1 MCHPPAD
8 ISRQP
13 SLFNHQDPTIS
24 PSNHKNYKY
33 QAAARQ
39 PREFFF
45 NPSMWMI
52 IRKYCVIFLIIS
64 YKNIERPTP
73 YPSSIEQEKRHSGH
87 SESTD
92 FRGQLSLPAQD
103 LGNFPR
109 PLARGSQSARRRR
122 RDWWWSLWVKGTV
135 TLAVTG
141 PHLISDC
148 QENHQLRR
156 SSL

>member
-33 QAAARQ
+33 PAAARQ

-45 NPSMWMI
+45 NVSMWMI

-73 YPSSIEQEKRHSGH
+73 YPSSIEQEKKDTQVIAR
-87 SESTD
+87 
-92 FRGQLSLPAQD
+92 AQI
-103 LGNFPR
+103 LEASFHCRPR
-109 PLARGSQSARRRR
+109 
-122 RDWWWSLWVKGTV
+122 T
-135 TLAVTG
+135 
-141 PHLISDC
+141 
-148 QENHQLRR
+148 
-156 SSL
+156 

>member
-1 MCHPPAD
+1 MFSNINHCIFIYSYLYLFNMFKRFNLPHIINMLYVTHQLI

-87 SESTD
+87 SKSTD
-92 FRGQLSLPAQD
+92 VRGQLSLPAQD

-109 PLARGSQSARRRR
+109 PLARGSQSARRRS
-122 RDWWWSLWVKGTV
+122 RDWW
-135 TLAVTG
+135 
-141 PHLISDC
+141 
-148 QENHQLRR
+148 
-156 SSL
+156 

>member
-1 MCHPPAD
+1 MFKKVQLTSHYQHAICHPPAD

-45 NPSMWMI
+45 NVSMWMI

-87 SESTD
+87 SKSTD
-92 FRGQLSLPAQD
+92 VRGQLSLPAQD

-109 PLARGSQSARRRR
+109 PLFRGSQSARRRR
-122 RDWWWSLWVKGTV
+122 RDWW
-135 TLAVTG
+135 
-141 PHLISDC
+141 
-148 QENHQLRR
+148 
-156 SSL
+156 

>member
-1 MCHPPAD
+1 MFSNINHCIFIYSYLYLFNMFKRFNLPHIINMLYVTHQLI
-8 ISRQP
+8 ISCQP

-73 YPSSIEQEKRHSGH
+73 YPSSIEQGK
-87 SESTD
+87 
-92 FRGQLSLPAQD
+92 
-103 LGNFPR
+103 
-109 PLARGSQSARRRR
+109 
-122 RDWWWSLWVKGTV
+122 K
-135 TLAVTG
+135 TL
-141 PHLISDC
+141 
-148 QENHQLRR
+148 R
-156 SSL
+156 S